1 MGLRSGGIFRVSLLR
16 LTTLLLRFRP
26 YEGWKVLFRMV
37 GRPAGRPVC
46 WPVGEAGNRT
56 SYSPVGAGTGAELGN
71 MRDEMRKLEPGMKK
85 KRYNDDEKKLN
96 TTLCVGGGQLSPL
109 SGSLKL
115 SNDLNLSNAPTVH
128 LALQSSVINVS
139 DSNGALFCK
148 SRTCQEAKVDGQT
161 DNTGMPQKDGT
172 SENIQVSDNLPPNEN
187 ENDQIKLGHKVD
199 VKSII
204 DQFGGQ
210 SRKIKRKEIRLS
222 PKSKHSPLRS
232 TKFEKARKL
241 LKLGQSPSCK
251 SPKLKSEAKIG
262 NNLKL
267 ENAEIRPQI
276 EPNKVESIVS
286 AFEENIKT
294 NGSNPNKS
302 EIETK
307 KLMVNAFSK
316 MMNSK
321 GGGHPPPRVRRKLR
335 DC

>member
-1 MGLRSGGIFRVSLLR
+1 MKVDEQYYSGWSAGL
-16 LTTLLLRFRP
+16 P
-26 YEGWKVLFRMV
+26 D
-37 GRPAGRPVC
+37 
-46 WPVGEAGNRT
+46 GEAGNRT

-316 MMNSK
+316 IMNSK
-321 GGGHPPPRVRRKLR
+321 GGGTPHPG
-335 DC
+335 